1 LQSISKERD
10 KSISNVTNEMRVLQ
24 NNREQA
30 NCGGGFVWRI
40 DQWTEKRKQSS
51 IESESFYSHT
61 NGYKMYLTVCPNG
74 HGCGS
79 GTHLSVYCCVMR
91 GECDDI
97 LPWPF
102 KHDVTFEL
110 IDRHA
115 TRIHTS
121 STVKYGDQYERGSGI
136 CYNRDNRKPQ
146 SINDSNL
153 ICGNYKFVSLKELS
167 SDNDRSLIDNDQIFI
182 RCRVNIR

>member
-1 LQSISKERD
+1 
-10 KSISNVTNEMRVLQ
+10 MRVLQ

-40 DQWTEKRKQSS
+40 DKWREKMEQARAN
-51 IESESFYSHT
+51 INRYIDSESFYSHT
-61 NGYKMYLTVCPNG
+61 NGYKMRLRVYPNG
-74 HGCGS
+74 DGCGY
-79 GTHLSVYCCVMR
+79 GTHLSVWCCVMR

-121 STVKYGDQYERGSGI
+121 STVKYGDQYKDENG
-136 CYNRDNRKPQ
+136 YYVTYYWRDIRKPQ
-146 SINDSNL
+146 SINNSNW
-153 ICGNYKFVSLKELS
+153 ICCNYKFVSLKELS

-182 RCRVNIR
+182 RCRVNIQ